1 MHELIFRGKDRYRP
15 SWWHIAILGVG
26 VAVEGAAAAAEL
38 GAVGFYWL
46 LGGTVVIV
54 GLCLLLALRSWTT
67 VGAAGITI
75 CWGFGRGR
83 THPWHEVRWIDV
95 RETKAEYG
103 VARMARITLADGRRR
118 SLPGL
123 MHSDTYPRP
132 DFDVDFQRVVN
143 WWELSTDQAV
153 RFQPPRRLRDR
164 LSPTAL
170 GVILGILISVVV
182 IAIAVVQS

>member
-1 MHELIFRGKDRYRP
+1 MNELIFRGKDRYRP
-15 SWWHIAILGVG
+15 SWSHVALLAVLM
-26 VAVEGAAAAAEL
+26 AVEGAAAAVQL
-38 GAVGFYWL
+38 GAAGFCWL
-46 LGGTVVIV
+46 LGGTVVLT
-54 GLCLLLALRSWTT
+54 GLALFLVRRTWTT

-143 WWELSTDQAV
+143 WWELSTDQAARV
-153 RFQPPRRLRDR
+153 QPPRLMRDR
-164 LSPTAL
+164 VSPTVIGLLL
-170 GVILGILISVVV
+170 GLLISVVV
-182 IAIAVVQS
+182 VAVVVVQG